1 MSANTT
7 GGRNSAVGAGALN
20 AITTGFGNNAFGYAA
35 LLNTTTP
42 NGNNAFGAGTLAAN
56 QTGQFN
62 DAFGAIALE
71 DNTTGSYNAAFG
83 TEALGSNTT
92 ASFNTALA
100 PFSLWVNTTGT
111 RNTGVGYFS
120 LGRNTT
126 GSDNIALG
134 YAAGQRLTTGSNNID
149 IGNGGVAGESRTI
162 RIGTRGVQT
171 KTFVAG
177 VRGVTVTGGVAV
189 LVNSLGQLG
198 VQSSSARFK
207 EDISPMTP
215 ALSER
220 LLQLRPV
227 TFRYKQADESGAKPL
242 QYGLIAEEVAK
253 VYPELV
259 AYDSQGRPEAVA
271 YQTLSSLLLNEYQRQ
286 HRQLVDAMQEA
297 KAASASVVAM
307 RQQAGGR
314 DAEIASLRQALAN
327 DRAGHEREMTAMRT
341 ELTELRQATRQLVA
355 AQEAAQMVAG
365 N

>member
-1 MSANTT
+1 VGYFALGANTT
-7 GGRNSAVGAGALN
+7 G
-20 AITTGFGNNAFGYAA
+20 
-35 LLNTTTP
+35 
-42 NGNNAFGAGTLAAN
+42 
-56 QTGQFN
+56 
-62 DAFGAIALE
+62 
-71 DNTTGSYNAAFG
+71 
-83 TEALGSNTT
+83 SN
-92 ASFNTALA
+92 
-100 PFSLWVNTTGT
+100 
-111 RNTGVGYFS
+111 
-120 LGRNTT
+120 
-126 GSDNIALG
+126 NIALG
-134 YAAGQRLTTGSNNID
+134 ISAGARLTTGSNNIA
-149 IGNGGVAGESRTI
+149 IGNFGVAGESRTI

-189 LVNSLGQLG
+189 LVNSVGQLG

-227 TFRYKQADESGAKPL
+227 TFRYRQADESGAKPL

-286 HRQLVDAMQEA
+286 HRQLVDAMHEA

-307 RQQAGGR
+307 QQQASGR
-314 DAEIASLRQALAN
+314 DAEIAALHGQLGEALSLADSVSVELAALQRQVDARDHELVSLRGELA
-327 DRAGHEREMTAMRT
+327 
-341 ELTELRQATRQLVA
+341 ELRQLTQQLVA
-355 AQEAAQMVAG
+355 SRRAESVVAQR
-365 N
+365 